1 MGEKTFQRQAGG
13 TLMLEVYDV
22 DKQTSRLSN
31 HAVIKHP
38 KKDQLKHS
46 ASSMPTTILGVFF
59 TDYLGDLTC
68 TSLTTASFSCPKMG
82 IAAMSMSD
90 GEGDGKLTSCRRTQ
104 AQQQQQQH
112 QQQRSNRR
120 KRQRN
125 AFFSWLSLD
134 SHNHAYTCIR
144 RTVSSRI
151 TEKMACW
158 VPTGRR
164 QHTYQPM
171 VTRHDVFS
179 SS

>member
-1 MGEKTFQRQAGG
+1 M
-13 TLMLEVYDV
+13 
-22 DKQTSRLSN
+22 
-31 HAVIKHP
+31 
-38 KKDQLKHS
+38 
-46 ASSMPTTILGVFF
+46 LGVFF

-104 AQQQQQQH
+104 AQQQQQQQQ
-112 QQQRSNRR
+112 QQQRNNRR

-151 TEKMACW
+151 TEKVACW

-164 QHTYQPM
+164 THLSTDGYTPPCIQQLVRTMRQNLRTKFIGDGANPFPGGRSQPRLGGPAISKPVQEVCM
-171 VTRHDVFS
+171 
-179 SS
+179 